1 MKKKNNLTKKSRNFF
16 FNFLLSQIKKNFLKK
31 KIKILNIGCADC
43 SYDIEI
49 MHFLKKNNFT
59 FSFVSSDINNGVLN
73 NISLLKE
80 LKKFDWKFKKNK
92 LDFNNSKQKYD
103 IIMHHDVL
111 EHSFNP
117 YKLIKNIKKSLNKD
131 GMHIFTTPNLFR
143 VANIFNLIFFNLNFP
158 KKMGF
163 SSFLKVGNE
172 VHHKEYTIWD
182 IKLLLGEL
190 KFKNI
195 KIHCYYLG
203 TKFMNVDELL
213 SLNAKNFNYG
223 QNLFVSSQK

>member
-1 MKKKNNLTKKSRNFF
+1 MEEISYLTKKSRNFF

-49 MHFLKKNNFT
+49 MNFLKKNNVT
-59 FSFVSSDINNGVLN
+59 FSFVSSDLNDGVFCN
-73 NISLLKE
+73 QNRLKE
-80 LKKFDWKFKKNK
+80 LKKFNWKFKKNK
-92 LDFNNSKQKYD
+92 LDLNNSKQKYD

-117 YKLIKNIKKSLNKD
+117 YKFIKNIKKSLNKN
-131 GMHIFTTPNLFR
+131 GIHIFTTPNLFR
-143 VANIFNLIFFNLNFP
+143 VVNIIKLNFFNLNFP

-163 SSFLKVGNE
+163 SSYPKVKNE
-172 VHHKEYTIWD
+172 VHVKEYNRWD

-195 KIHCYYLG
+195 KINCYYLG

-213 SLNAKNFNYG
+213 NLNAKNFNYG

>member
-1 MKKKNNLTKKSRNFF
+1 VHREGGRGALGKSA
-16 FNFLLSQIKKNFLKK
+16 FNWQCIRIIHIHIHIRLYAIIISQ
-31 KIKILNIGCADC
+31 
-43 SYDIEI
+43 
-49 MHFLKKNNFT
+49 
-59 FSFVSSDINNGVLN
+59 
-73 NISLLKE
+73 
-80 LKKFDWKFKKNK
+80 
-92 LDFNNSKQKYD
+92 FN
-103 IIMHHDVL
+103 
-111 EHSFNP
+111 
-117 YKLIKNIKKSLNKD
+117 
-131 GMHIFTTPNLFR
+131 
-143 VANIFNLIFFNLNFP
+143 FFNLNFP

-172 VHHKEYTIWD
+172 VHLKEYTRWD

>member
-1 MKKKNNLTKKSRNFF
+1 MQNLSYLSIKSRNFF
-16 FNFLLSQIKKNFLKK
+16 LNFLLDQIRKKFINK

-49 MHFLKKNNFT
+49 INFLKKNNIT
-59 FSFVSSDINNGVLN
+59 FSFVSSDIKDGVIN
-73 NISLLKE
+73 TQRLKE

-92 LDFNNSKQKYD
+92 LDLSNSKQKYD
-103 IIMHHDVL
+103 IILHHDVL

-117 YKLIKNIKKSLNKD
+117 YKFIKNIKKSLNKN
-131 GMHIFTTPNLFR
+131 GLHIFTTPNLFR
-143 VANIFNLIFFNLNFP
+143 VANIFKLNFFNLNFP

-163 SSFLKVGNE
+163 SSFSKIGNE
-172 VHHKEYTIWD
+172 VHVKEYTRWD

-190 KFKNI
+190 NFKNI